1 VRAEQIKVI
10 GNVKA
15 QGNHELVLESLYG
28 TTVKVGDLN
37 PNITIRAKDFY
48 GQGENTITITDQ
60 AFLQNFCSSDYKASG
75 LTGKAQM
82 RFEEEQRQRQ
92 LREQAAALNLNVY
105 PNPASTFVQI
115 AVQNQPQQIT
125 DVQLVLSDLTGRQIL
140 AEEQAANASGR
151 YVLNLP
157 ELATGVY
164 MLQVTAGDKTA
175 VEKIAV
181 Q

>member
-1 VRAEQIKVI
+1 
-10 GNVKA
+10 
-15 QGNHELVLESLYG
+15 
-28 TTVKVGDLN
+28 
-37 PNITIRAKDFY
+37 
-48 GQGENTITITDQ
+48 
-60 AFLQNFCSSDYKASG
+60 
-75 LTGKAQM
+75 
-82 RFEEEQRQRQ
+82 
-92 LREQAAALNLNVY
+92 
-105 PNPASTFVQI
+105 VQI